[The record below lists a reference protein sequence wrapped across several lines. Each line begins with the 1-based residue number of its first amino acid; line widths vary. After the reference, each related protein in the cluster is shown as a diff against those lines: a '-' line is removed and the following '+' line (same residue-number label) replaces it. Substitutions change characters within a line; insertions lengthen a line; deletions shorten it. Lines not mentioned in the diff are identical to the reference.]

1 MGAILN
7 KMPNRETPKFR
18 NSSHTYVYKRRVHDV
33 RSPCQWLT
41 HCDNGKCPAFTRING
56 NFYCVREGIP

>member
-1 MGAILN
+1 METILDELN
-7 KMPNRETPKFR
+7 PQNRAETTFR
-18 NSSHTYVYKRRVHDV
+18 DYLPRIHDV

-56 NFYCVREGIP
+56 NFYCAKHGIH